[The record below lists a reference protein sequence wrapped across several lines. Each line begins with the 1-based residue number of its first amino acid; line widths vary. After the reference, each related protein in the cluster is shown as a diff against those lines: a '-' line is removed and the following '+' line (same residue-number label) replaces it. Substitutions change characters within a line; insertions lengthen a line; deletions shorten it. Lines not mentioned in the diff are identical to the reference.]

1 MPSAKSS
8 VICIASINNQ
18 NDYRKPLFN
27 ELMSRREAFHSLWAD
42 YLSLSTERGNDLQWS
57 KEEFSLVGSALV
69 PLKTS
74 DT

>member
-27 ELMSRREAFHSLWAD
+27 EFDEQTRG
-42 YLSLSTERGNDLQWS
+42 LSLTVGRLPE
-57 KEEFSLVGSALV
+57 LVY
-69 PLKTS
+69 
-74 DT
+74 